1 MTRRRVMVTVVASA
15 TVLGTVAGL
24 TAIAAFS
31 PATTSVQADTLTD
44 PTPSPEAPTPQPTD
58 TPPPAPAPAAS
69 RIENVVFI
77 LADDLDWELFRQ
89 VPRLAELQDQGMTF
103 TNHTVVDSL
112 CCPSRVTILRSQ
124 YIHNHKVISNLA
136 ETGGGWA
143 KFKERNEQV
152 SNLPVWVSNAG
163 VRTGLFGK
171 YLNGY
176 PDRDALTYVPPG
188 WDEWGVPTSRSDSYT
203 GYNYTLNV
211 NGKLVRYGKRP
222 ADFLN
227 DVITRKATEFIRESP
242 GPFFLMLSTY
252 SPHKPSPVATRN
264 KETHGATGVP
274 RTPTYNAFGVNE
286 PPWLQEFTLRS
297 PSKVAGDDRIWRKRA
312 QSAESVADSVGAVLY
327 ELRRSGKA
335 ENTLVVLSADN
346 GYHLGHFRLPK
357 GKRTPYAFDTVVPLV
372 MIGPGIIPGT
382 RIDAMTSAIDLAP
395 TFTEIFGRSAPA
407 WVDGRS
413 LKGFIDTGQTP
424 VPWRT
429 GVLSE
434 SLGESGP
441 GDPDYQRGNPP
452 QFDAL
457 RTEKWLYVEYAD
469 GTRTLY
475 DREADPYELVNLL
488 PVADPA
494 LVAQLAAQTQALSVC
509 AGATCRI
516 ADMMTVQGP
525 TPVLPGPTPPPT
537 APPSET
543 ARPEATPEPTLT
555 PSATG

>member
-1 MTRRRVMVTVVASA
+1 MSNRRLVVTVVASA
-15 TVLGTVAGL
+15 TVLGAVAGL
-24 TAIAAFS
+24 SAIAVFS
-31 PATTSVQADTLTD
+31 PTTATVQADTLID
-44 PTPSPEAPTPQPTD
+44 PTPAADAPSLEPTPTPTAAV
-58 TPPPAPAPAAS
+58 PP
-69 RIENVVFI
+69 RIDNVVFI

-89 VPRLAELQDQGMTF
+89 VPRLNELQDQGMTF
-103 TNHTVVDSL
+103 TNYTVVDSL

-124 YIHNHKVISNLA
+124 YIHNHQVISNLA

-143 KFKERNEQV
+143 TFKARKEQL
-152 SNLPVWVSNAG
+152 SNLPVWLSGAG

-176 PDRDALTYVPPG
+176 PDENDQTYVPPG
-188 WDEWGVPTSRSDSYT
+188 WDDWAVPASRGDSYS
-203 GYNYTLNV
+203 GYNYSLNV
-211 NGKLVRYGKRP
+211 NGKLVPYGQKTS
-222 ADFLN
+222 DFLN
-227 DVITRKATEFIRESP
+227 DVITRKATKFIRDSP
-242 GPFFLMLSTY
+242 GPFFLMLSTF

-264 KETHGATGVP
+264 KSTHGETGAP

-286 PPWLQEFTLRS
+286 PPWLQEFTLRG
-297 PSKVAGDDRIWRKRA
+297 PGKVAGDDRVWRRRA

-335 ENTLVVLSADN
+335 ENTLVVISADN
-346 GYHLGHFRLPK
+346 GYHMGHFRLPK

-372 MIGPGIIPGT
+372 MIGPGITPGT
-382 RIDAMTSAIDLAP
+382 RITAMTSAIDLAP
-395 TFTEIFGRSAPA
+395 TFTEVFGRAAPA

-413 LKGFIDTGQTP
+413 LKAFIDTGRTP
-424 VPWRT
+424 DPWRT

-469 GTRTLY
+469 GSRTLY
-475 DREADPYELVNLL
+475 DREADPYELVNLM

-494 LVAQLAAQTQALSVC
+494 LVAQLAAQTEAL
-509 AGATCRI
+509 ATCSGDSCRV
-516 ADMMTVQGP
+516 ADMMTVQGDAP
-525 TPVLPGPTPPPT
+525 
-537 APPSET
+537 APPS
-543 ARPEATPEPTLT
+543 ATESPSPEPT
-555 PSATG
+555 PSPTG

>member
-1 MTRRRVMVTVVASA
+1 MTSRRWTVTVVASA

-31 PATTSVQADTLTD
+31 PTTTSVQADTLTE
-44 PTPSPEAPTPQPTD
+44 PTPAPEAPTPEPTES
-58 TPPPAPAPAAS
+58 TAPAPA
-69 RIENVVFI
+69 RIDNVVFI

-89 VPRLAELQDQGMTF
+89 VPRLSALQDQGMTF

-124 YIHNHKVISNLA
+124 YIHNHRVISNLA

-143 KFKERNEQV
+143 KFRQRREQLN
-152 SNLPVWVSNAG
+152 NLPTWLSDAG
-163 VRTGLFGK
+163 IRTGLFGK

-176 PDRDALTYVPPG
+176 PDQDDVTYVPPG
-188 WDEWGVPTSRSDSYT
+188 WDEWAVPTSRGDSYS

-211 NGKLVRYGKRP
+211 NGELVRYGKRTS
-222 ADFLN
+222 DFLN
-227 DVITRKATEFIRESP
+227 DVITRKATAFIRESDE
-242 GPFFLMLSTY
+242 PFFLILSTY
-252 SPHKPSPVATRN
+252 SPHKPSPVAFRN
-264 KETHGATGVP
+264 RETHGTTGAP
-274 RTPTYNAFGVNE
+274 RTPAYNAFGVNE

-297 PSKVAGDDRIWRKRA
+297 PEKVAGDDRIWRRRA

-327 ELRRSGKA
+327 ELQRTGKA
-335 ENTLVVLSADN
+335 DSTLLVISADN

-372 MIGPGIIPGT
+372 MIGPGITPGT
-382 RIDAMTSAIDLAP
+382 RISAMTSTIDLAP
-395 TFTEIFGRSAPA
+395 TFTEIFGRSAPP

-413 LKGFIDTGQTP
+413 LKYFVDTGQAP

-452 QFDAL
+452 RFDAL

-469 GTRTLY
+469 GSRTLY
-475 DREADPYELVNLL
+475 DREADPYEMVNLI
-488 PVADPA
+488 PVADPS

-509 AGATCRI
+509 AGPTCRV
-516 ADMMTVQGP
+516 ADMMTVEGE
-525 TPVLPGPTPPPT
+525 TPVLPMPTPT
-537 APPSET
+537 ESATVTPS
-543 ARPEATPEPTLT
+543 PEPSPT
-555 PSATG
+555 S